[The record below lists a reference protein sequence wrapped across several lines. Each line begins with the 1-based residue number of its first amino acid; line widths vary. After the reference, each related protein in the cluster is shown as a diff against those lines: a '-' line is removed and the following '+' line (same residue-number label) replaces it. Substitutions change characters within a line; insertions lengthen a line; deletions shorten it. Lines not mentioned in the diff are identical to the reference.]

1 MIIQTSAIVLKS
13 FPYGDTSLI
22 ARCFT
27 LEKGKMSFIIKGAR
41 SKKSGS
47 AALFQPMSHIELIFN
62 YKESRNLHIIS
73 KRSFIE
79 TWPNIQND
87 LKRISFALS
96 IIEMTDKTLSDEDP
110 HSGLFKVLCD
120 VFRAFNKEKN
130 NLNTLFWYYELAL
143 LSHLGFQP
151 DLDQRELPGLMLPDP
166 NDGPKSRTILEL
178 LMREEIASI
187 EDIEVLPKDNQVIS
201 DYIRANLFYHIDTLG
216 QLKSLDVLKQ
226 ILL

>member
-1 MIIQTSAIVLKS
+1 MLIQTTAIVLKS

-62 YKESRNLHIIS
+62 YKESRNLQIIS

-79 TWPNIQND
+79 IWPNIQND
-87 LKRISFALS
+87 LKRITLALS
-96 IIEMTDKTLSDEDP
+96 ILEMTDKTLSDEDP
-110 HSGLFKVLCD
+110 HPGLFHVL
-120 VFRAFNKEKN
+120 VETYRAFNKGKN
-130 NLNTLFWYYELAL
+130 NLNVLFWFYELAL

-166 NDGPKSRTILEL
+166 SEGPKSRKILEML
-178 LMREEIASI
+178 IKEDLASI
-187 EDIEVLPKDNQVIS
+187 ENLEVLPKDNRVIS
-201 DYIRANLFYHIDTLG
+201 DYIQANLFYHFDTLN
-216 QLKSLDVLKQ
+216 QLKSLNVLKK
-226 ILL
+226 ILS

>member
-1 MIIQTSAIVLKS
+1 MLIQTTAIVLKS

-62 YKESRNLHIIS
+62 YKESRNLQIIS

-79 TWPNIQND
+79 IWPNIQND
-87 LKRISFALS
+87 LKRITLALS
-96 IIEMTDKTLSDEDP
+96 ILEMTDKTLSDENP
-110 HSGLFKVLCD
+110 HPGLFHVL
-120 VFRAFNKEKN
+120 VETYRAFNKGKN
-130 NLNTLFWYYELAL
+130 NLNVLFWFYELAL

-166 NDGPKSRTILEL
+166 SEGPKSRKILEML
-178 LMREEIASI
+178 IKEDLASI
-187 EDIEVLPKDNQVIS
+187 DNLEVLPKDNRVIS
-201 DYIRANLFYHIDTLG
+201 DYIQANLFYHFDTLN
-216 QLKSLDVLKQ
+216 QLKSLNVLKK
-226 ILL
+226 ILS